1 MRPGVS
7 ALSAEEQQAEKSK
20 SEGNE
25 CFRKN
30 RFQAAIDAYT
40 EAITL
45 CPKVPIYWT
54 NRALCHRKRN
64 DWTKVEED
72 SRRAIQLDHDSVKAH
87 YMLGLALLQKQEY
100 SEGVKQLEKALDLG
114 RGANP
119 NAYIVDE
126 IWEEL
131 AKAKYLEWEEAS
143 TQRSWELQRL
153 KEACEG
159 ALREKHFL
167 DGSETEG
174 FLDDPIVSVVS
185 HLKKLDLLGEVFRK
199 AAEDDTPSE
208 VPDYLCCKITLDI
221 FRDPVITPSGV
232 SYERAVLLNHLE
244 KVGNFDPITREPLY
258 PSQLVPNFAIKEAV
272 HSYLDKHGWAYR
284 TESD

>member
-1 MRPGVS
+1 MCR
-7 ALSAEEQQAEKSK
+7 LLILELNLK
-20 SEGNE
+20 
-25 CFRKN
+25 
-30 RFQAAIDAYT
+30 
-40 EAITL
+40 
-45 CPKVPIYWT
+45 
-54 NRALCHRKRN
+54 
-64 DWTKVEED
+64 
-72 SRRAIQLDHDSVKAH
+72 
-87 YMLGLALLQKQEY
+87 LALYFYQ
-100 SEGVKQLEKALDLG
+100 ALDLG